1 MVLYVIARAGLA
13 YLYSSREDIRHFFSD
28 LVDRLMLVGK
38 QIKDLMISKGLYIH
52 PPIIPVPDKIDF
64 VKKQN
69 YLAGFFGD
77 IRPLSVIEAYQL
89 FFNAKQNA
97 IGKALL
103 MGFSQTARTKE
114 IKQYFIQGRDL
125 SNKYLGDINR
135 ILLNENID
143 IAPSY
148 DGEVTASTEGPF
160 SERLMLLHTSVLISA
175 GLQNIGMALSLSPR
189 HDLAAMYTKMI
200 TEIES
205 LANAGAKLLIEN
217 GWMEEPPLAPDR
229 DALGK
234 TNQNNL
240 AKDKLH

>member
-1 MVLYVIARAGLA
+1 MARAGFA
-13 YLYSSREDIRHFFSD
+13 YLYSSREDMRHFFSD

-89 FFNAKQNA
+89 FYNAEQNA
-97 IGKALL
+97 VGKALL
-103 MGFSQTARTKE
+103 IGFSQTAKSKE
-114 IKQYFIQGRDL
+114 IKQYFIRGRDL
-125 SNKYLGDINR
+125 SNKYLGEINR
-135 ILLNENID
+135 ILLNGNID